1 VIIPKFAIDTS
12 VVVKWLLKENEAEVG
27 PSLELLRLLK
37 NGEIALFAPH
47 FLLVE
52 LTNILFC
59 KRKVTDKDIRAFV
72 QKVAESG
79 INFIGGPRTE
89 EILDL
94 VLKEK
99 ITAYDA
105 IFLGLAKERE
115 IKLISADKKLL
126 EIKDWVITSSCAL
139 GMLK

>member
-1 VIIPKFAIDTS
+1 MPKFVIDTS
-12 VVVKWLLKENEAEVG
+12 LIVKWVLKEDEKDVNE
-27 PSLELLRLLK
+27 SLELLRLLK

-59 KRKVTDKDIRAFV
+59 KRKPTDKEVRSFV

-79 INFIGGPRTE
+79 INFVSGPTTE

-105 IFLGLAKERE
+105 IFLGLAKERGT
-115 IKLISADKKLL
+115 KLISADKQLL
-126 EIKDWVITSSCAL
+126 EIKDWVITSSQAL
-139 GMLK
+139 EMLK